1 MSSAEHLKG
10 VRHSPVHLRPRQQL
24 QQMPHRALHP
34 VKKTRTGGMAD
45 QGCLEGADQVEALFY
60 SFSFQLDFDSS
71 EGIKCLSGF
80 G

>member
-1 MSSAEHLKG
+1 
-10 VRHSPVHLRPRQQL
+10 
-24 QQMPHRALHP
+24 
-34 VKKTRTGGMAD
+34 MAD

-71 EGIKCLSGF
+71 EGSEGIKCLSGF

>member
-1 MSSAEHLKG
+1 
-10 VRHSPVHLRPRQQL
+10 
-24 QQMPHRALHP
+24 
-34 VKKTRTGGMAD
+34 MAD
-45 QGCLEGADQVEALFY
+45 QGRLEGADQVEALFY